1 MLLINNSSLDDY
13 NKNINMSSV
22 YSNNTMSSSN
32 PDQVFHKSH
41 DDSNK
46 YVTGKSFNSILYSS
60 TIGYYM
66 LFIHYLLTSSTIVSP
81 FDMNKVIPFDM
92 NKVIPFDLDVVSN
105 LENPSEKKINQKEAG
120 NNPLTEDENNQINE
134 NRNAIKE
141 GKSRRFDNVEEYLKS
156 LEEDE

>member
-1 MLLINNSSLDDY
+1 
-13 NKNINMSSV
+13 
-22 YSNNTMSSSN
+22 
-32 PDQVFHKSH
+32 
-41 DDSNK
+41 
-46 YVTGKSFNSILYSS
+46 
-60 TIGYYM
+60 
-66 LFIHYLLTSSTIVSP
+66 
-81 FDMNKVIPFDM
+81 MNKVIPFDM